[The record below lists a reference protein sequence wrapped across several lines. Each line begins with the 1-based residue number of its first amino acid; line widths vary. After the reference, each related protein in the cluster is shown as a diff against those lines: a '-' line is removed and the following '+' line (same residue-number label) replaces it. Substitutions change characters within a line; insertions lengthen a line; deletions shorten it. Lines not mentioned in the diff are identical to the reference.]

1 MFLLCISAYFV
12 HVQIWLNHVMDN
24 HHHFSFIK
32 KIEGKKTLHT
42 KMFHP
47 TTDQWSG
54 KRLPMDGVLVGC
66 SFTLDEFF

>member
-1 MFLLCISAYFV
+1 MLWTITTTSVLSQNLA
-12 HVQIWLNHVMDN
+12 
-24 HHHFSFIK
+24 
-32 KIEGKKTLHT
+32 GKKTLHT

-66 SFTLDEFF
+66 SFTLAEFF